1 MLYFFQK
8 FFGCIC
14 PSLESLPTL
23 QELPQCLS
31 LLTFWLILVLG
42 LFPSIIDILLVLVLL
57 LEDLLELP
65 LLLYENALVLLHL
78 SHALV
83 VLLVF
88 EAAKGLA
95 ALDAREVPR
104 TPALALA
111 VLVHLV
117 LLEGRVA
124 SLTSK
129 YHHFIIK
136 YIRC

>member
-1 MLYFFQK
+1 M
-8 FFGCIC
+8 
-14 PSLESLPTL
+14 
-23 QELPQCLS
+23 
-31 LLTFWLILVLG
+31 
-42 LFPSIIDILLVLVLL
+42 L

-95 ALDAREVPR
+95 ALDTREVPR
-104 TPALALA
+104 TSALAFA